1 VDRNDL
7 HVIVVGGGLG
17 GLAATLLLARRG
29 HRVTLVER
37 DADPPRGG
45 PDQLFSGW
53 ARPGVPQ
60 ARHPHNFLARSVRVL
75 RDQAPDVLESLES
88 RGVLKIPVDLGDGP
102 ADALLCSRRPVY
114 EAVVRQALTAEPTVT
129 VRAGATVTDLVV
141 RPGQVPVV
149 EGVVIGAGETIRASL
164 VVDAAGRRTRLSAML
179 EAHGAR
185 PAPATTQGSPLM
197 YISRYYRLRPGH
209 GYPRLDSPVLAFI
222 GWARSMAFL
231 GDNRT
236 FALLATI
243 VAGDPLRRRLTTE
256 AGFHRFHSA
265 VPVIRPWLAAGE
277 PISPIRVMARLENS
291 YRRLADGDGPVA
303 GGVVLLGDS
312 CMHTNPTAGRGV
324 SLAFAQAERLALTIG
339 GATDPLA
346 YTAGF
351 DGWTDAHIGV
361 WYGPQAQA
369 DAALAR
375 RIQAA
380 VAGQPAPAL
389 DPAER
394 LRSAVF
400 HAARTDADIAVALRR
415 MLHLVARPGE
425 VLGNPAVVSQLGA
438 LVNARPEL
446 TAVAA
451 GPTREEL
458 AA

>member
-1 VDRNDL
+1 
-7 HVIVVGGGLG
+7 
-17 GLAATLLLARRG
+17 
-29 HRVTLVER
+29 
-37 DADPPRGG
+37 
-45 PDQLFSGW
+45 
-53 ARPGVPQ
+53 
-60 ARHPHNFLARSVRVL
+60 
-75 RDQAPDVLESLES
+75 
-88 RGVLKIPVDLGDGP
+88 
-102 ADALLCSRRPVY
+102 
-114 EAVVRQALTAEPTVT
+114 
-129 VRAGATVTDLVV
+129 
-141 RPGQVPVV
+141 
-149 EGVVIGAGETIRASL
+149 
-164 VVDAAGRRTRLSAML
+164 
-179 EAHGAR
+179 
-185 PAPATTQGSPLM
+185 M

-209 GYPRLDSPVLAFI
+209 CYPQLDSPIVAFI

-231 GDNRT
+231 ADNGT

-303 GGVVLLGDS
+303 GGMVLLGDS

-324 SLAFAQAERLALTIG
+324 SVAFAQAEYLALTIG
-339 GATDPLA
+339 GATDPLD

-351 DGWTDAHIGV
+351 DSWTDAHIGV

-380 VAGQPAPAL
+380 VAGRPTPPL
-389 DPAER
+389 EPAER
-394 LRSAVF
+394 LRSAAF
-400 HAARTDADIAVALRR
+400 LAARTDADIAVALRR
-415 MLHLVARPGE
+415 MLHLVAGPDE
-425 VLGNPAVVSQLGA
+425 VLGNPALVSQLRA
-438 LVNARPEL
+438 LVNTRPEL

>member
-1 VDRNDL
+1 VARSDL

-17 GLAATLLLARRG
+17 GLAVTLLLARRG

-37 DADPPRGG
+37 DADTPRGG
-45 PDQLFSGW
+45 PDQLVSGW

-88 RGVLKIPVDLGDGP
+88 RGTLKIPVDLGDGTS
-102 ADALLCSRRPVY
+102 DALLCSRRPVY
-114 EAVVRQALTAEPTVT
+114 EAVVRQALTAEPAVT
-129 VRAGATVTDLVV
+129 VRAGTTVTDLVV
-141 RPGQVPVV
+141 PPGQVPVV
-149 EGVVIGAGETIRASL
+149 EGVVTGARETIRADL
-164 VVDAAGRRTRLSAML
+164 VVDAAGRRSRLSVML

-185 PAPATTQGSPLM
+185 PAPATRQGCPLM
-197 YISRYYRLRPGH
+197 YISRYYRLRPGRD
-209 GYPRLDSPVLAFI
+209 YPRLDSPIMAFI
-222 GWARSMAFL
+222 GWARSMAFPA
-231 GDNRT
+231 DNGT

-243 VAGDPLRRRLTTE
+243 AAGDPLRRQLTTE

-303 GGVVLLGDS
+303 GGMVLLGDS

-324 SLAFAQAERLALTIG
+324 SVAFAQAEYLALTIG
-339 GATDPLA
+339 GATDPLD

-351 DGWTDAHIGV
+351 DSWTDAHIGV

-380 VAGQPAPAL
+380 VAGRPTPPL
-389 DPAER
+389 EPAER
-394 LRSAVF
+394 LRSAAF
-400 HAARTDADIAVALRR
+400 LAARTDADIAVALRR
-415 MLHLVARPGE
+415 MLHLVAGPDE
-425 VLGNPAVVSQLGA
+425 VLGNPALVSQLRA
-438 LVNARPEL
+438 LVNTRPEL

>member
-1 VDRNDL
+1 VDRNDR

-17 GLAATLLLARRG
+17 GLAAALLLARRG

-37 DADPPRGG
+37 DADTPRGG
-45 PDQLFSGW
+45 PDQVFSGW

-88 RGVLKIPVDLGDGP
+88 RGVLKIPVDLADGP

-114 EAVVRQALTAEPTVT
+114 EAVIRQALSAEPTVT
-129 VRAGATVTDLVV
+129 VRAGTTVTDLVV

-149 EGVVIGAGETIRASL
+149 EGVMIGTGETIRASL
-164 VVDAAGRRTRLSAML
+164 VVDAAGRRSRLSAML

-185 PAPATTQGSPLM
+185 PAPVTKQACPLM

-209 GYPRLDSPVLAFI
+209 CYPQLDSPVMAFI

-231 GDNRT
+231 ADNGT

-265 VPVIRPWLAAGE
+265 VPVIRPWLAAGG

-303 GGVVLLGDS
+303 GGMVLLGDS

-324 SLAFAQAERLALTIG
+324 SVAFAQAEYLALTIG

-351 DGWTDAHIGV
+351 DSWTDAHIGV

-380 VAGQPAPAL
+380 VAGQPASPL
-389 DPAER
+389 EPAER
-394 LRSAVF
+394 LRSAAF
-400 HAARTDADIAVALRR
+400 LAARTDADIAVALRR
-415 MLHLVARPGE
+415 MLHLVARPDE
-425 VLGNPAVVSQLGA
+425 VLGNPALVSQLRA
-438 LVNARPEL
+438 LLNTHPEL